1 MAAFVG
7 EPDMPYP
14 VGSLLLTN
22 RDRLGYL
29 QFGPGGAHAARHPG
43 CLTSARTQAHTG
55 PHRCHLGPA
64 RVSRP
69 YGRHPEARGRL
80 RG

>member
-7 EPDMPYP
+7 EPDMQFH

-29 QFGPGGAHAARHPG
+29 QFGQSEHMPHDTLAA
-43 CLTSARTQAHTG
+43 
-55 PHRCHLGPA
+55 
-64 RVSRP
+64 
-69 YGRHPEARGRL
+69 
-80 RG
+80 